1 MGLLERLLP
10 TSLGRDFRWLFGAAT
25 STNLGDGIL
34 LAAGPLLVA
43 SVTRDP
49 FAVSMAVFAQR
60 VPWLLVGLLAGA
72 VVDRVDRRLLVM
84 AADLLR
90 AAVVGVLATAVAT
103 DLVGLLWLYVTFF
116 LLGTAEVFA
125 DNAASTLTVAVVPR
139 EHLGKANARIFG
151 SAMMTN
157 QLAGPPIGAALFAL
171 AGWLAFGANAVLA
184 LLGVALLSRMRL
196 ARRVLPGPRPSLRQ
210 QTKEGALWLWRHPP
224 VRTLALMITFFNVT
238 YGAAYGVY
246 VLYAQERLGLGEV
259 GFGVLLSAVA
269 VGAVI
274 GSVLYSRLEAR
285 FGYATLLRA
294 GLVVET
300 ASHAALALTTA
311 AWVALPI
318 LFVFGIHA
326 AVWGTTSTTVR
337 QRSVPDAVLGRVTS
351 VYMLGGVG
359 GIALGTLIGG
369 VVATRWGV
377 LAAFWFA
384 FAGSLVVLL
393 WLWGPMRHVALAAET
408 GPAEG
413 AGDSAAAPSA

>member
-1 MGLLERLLP
+1 VLTRLLP
-10 TSLGRDFRWLFGAAT
+10 DALGRDFRWLFGAAT

-43 SVTRDP
+43 SLTRDP

-60 VPWLLVGLLAGA
+60 VPWLFFGLLAGA

-84 AADLLR
+84 TADVLR
-90 AAVVGVLATAVAT
+90 AAVVGALALAVGT
-103 DLVGLLWLYVTFF
+103 GMVGLPWLYVTFF
-116 LLGTAEVFA
+116 LLGTAEAFA

-151 SAMMTN
+151 SAMITN
-157 QLAGPPIGAALFAL
+157 QLAGPPLGAALFAL

-196 ARRVLPGPRPSLRQ
+196 ARRVVPQHRAPLRR
-210 QTKEGALWLWRHPP
+210 QTREGAVWLWRHPP

-238 YGAAYGVY
+238 FGAAYGVY
-246 VLYAQERLGLGEV
+246 VLYAQERLGLGDV

-269 VGAVI
+269 VGAVL

-285 FGYATLLRA
+285 FGYAVLLRT

-300 ASHAALALTTA
+300 FSHAALALTSA
-311 AWVALPI
+311 VWVAGAV
-318 LFVFGIHA
+318 LFVFGVHA

-337 QRSVPDAVLGRVTS
+337 QRAVPDAVLGRVTS
-351 VYMLGGVG
+351 VYLLGSVG

-369 VVATRWGV
+369 LVAARWGV

-384 FAGSLVVLL
+384 FAGSLVVLV
-393 WLWGPMRHVALAAET
+393 WLWGPMRNVALAAEH
-408 GPAEG
+408 GPATQ
-413 AGDSAAAPSA
+413 DVPPV